1 LKKNQINKDMNDINN
16 VNDIDKLRNLDPK
29 EFLTDDEK
37 NQMSEIFNSVGMDDW
52 VYDSSDNSMRLKIKV
67 INNSNNPE
75 PKYQKE
81 GDSGFDFMANLLED
95 EEIVIEPLKRAVVPT
110 GLHFQIP
117 IGFELQVRPR
127 SGLALKNGIT
137 VLNTPGTVDSGY
149 RGEVKIVLFNTGED
163 AFKIK
168 NGDRI
173 AQGVIAPVQ
182 IKRTT
187 KIITVNQLDDSDRG
201 TGGFGSTGV

>member
-1 LKKNQINKDMNDINN
+1 MNDINSF
-16 VNDIDKLRNLDPK
+16 NDIDKLRNLDPK
-29 EFLTDDEK
+29 DFLTDDEK

-52 VYDSSDNSMRLKIKV
+52 MYDSSDNSMRLKIKI

-95 EEIVIEPLKRAVVPT
+95 EEIIIEPLKRAVVPT

-117 IGFELQVRPR
+117 IGFEVQVRPR

-149 RGEVKIVLFNTGED
+149 RGEVKVVLFNTGED
-163 AFKIK
+163 TFKIK

-187 KIITVNQLDDSDRG
+187 KFITVNQLDDSDRG
-201 TGGFGSTGV
+201 TGGFGSTGLQ

>member
-1 LKKNQINKDMNDINN
+1 MNDINN
-16 VNDIDKLRNLDPK
+16 FNDIDKLRNLDPK
-29 EFLTDDEK
+29 DFLTDDEK

-52 VYDSSDNSMRLKIKV
+52 MYDSSDNSMRLKIKI

-149 RGEVKIVLFNTGED
+149 RGEVKVVLFNTGEE

-182 IKRTT
+182 TKRTT
-187 KIITVNQLDDSDRG
+187 KFVTVNQLDDSDRG
-201 TGGFGSTGV
+201 TGGFGSTGA

>member
-1 LKKNQINKDMNDINN
+1 MNDINSF
-16 VNDIDKLRNLDPK
+16 NDIDKLRNLDPK
-29 EFLTDDEK
+29 DFLTDDEK

-52 VYDSSDNSMRLKIKV
+52 MYDSSDNSMRLKIKI

-95 EEIVIEPLKRAVVPT
+95 EEITIEPLKRAVVPT

-127 SGLALKNGIT
+127 SGLVLKNGIT

-149 RGEVKIVLFNTGED
+149 RGEVKVVLFNTGED
-163 AFKIK
+163 TFKIK

-187 KIITVNQLDDSDRG
+187 KFITVNQLDDSDRG
-201 TGGFGSTGV
+201 TGGFGSTGLQ

>member
-1 LKKNQINKDMNDINN
+1 
-16 VNDIDKLRNLDPK
+16 
-29 EFLTDDEK
+29 
-37 NQMSEIFNSVGMDDW
+37 
-52 VYDSSDNSMRLKIKV
+52 
-67 INNSNNPE
+67 
-75 PKYQKE
+75 
-81 GDSGFDFMANLLED
+81 MANLLED

-149 RGEVKIVLFNTGED
+149 RGEVKVVLFNTGED

-173 AQGVIAPVQ
+173 AQGVITPVQ

-187 KIITVNQLDDSDRG
+187 KFVTVNQLDDSDRG
-201 TGGFGSTGV
+201 TGGFGSTGA

>member
-1 LKKNQINKDMNDINN
+1 MNDINN
-16 VNDIDKLRNLDPK
+16 INDIDKLKNLDISS
-29 EFLTDDEK
+29 FLTDEEK
-37 NQMSEIFNSVGMDDW
+37 TQMSEIFDQVGFEDW
-52 VYDSSDNSMRLKIKV
+52 IYEPTDQSMRLKIKI

-95 EEIVIEPLKRAVVPT
+95 EEIIIEPLKRAVVPT

-149 RGEVKIVLFNTGED
+149 RGEVKVILFNTGEE

-173 AQGVIAPVQ
+173 AQGVITPVQ
-182 IKRTT
+182 IKKTT
-187 KIITVNQLDDSDRG
+187 KFVTVNKLDESDRG
-201 TGGFGSTGV
+201 MGGFGSTGV

>member
-1 LKKNQINKDMNDINN
+1 MQPKKDQNELERLMNLN
-16 VNDIDKLRNLDPK
+16 VNDY
-29 EFLTDDEK
+29 LTDEEK
-37 NQMSEIFNSVGMDDW
+37 SQLSEIFNQAGMEDW
-52 VYDSSDNSMRLKIKV
+52 AYDPEDMSMRLKVKI
-67 INNSNNPE
+67 INNSTNPD
-75 PKYQKE
+75 PFYQKI
-81 GDSGFDFMANLLED
+81 GDSGFDLMASLPEG
-95 EEIVIEPLKRAVVPT
+95 ETITIPSLKRALIPT

-149 RGEVKIVLFNTGED
+149 RGEVKVILYNTDE
-163 AFKIK
+163 APFVIK

-182 IKRTT
+182 FTKTT
-187 KIITVNQLDDSDRG
+187 KFIRVNNLDESDRG
-201 TGGFGSTGV
+201 SGGFGSTGI

>member
-1 LKKNQINKDMNDINN
+1 MNDINSF
-16 VNDIDKLRNLDPK
+16 NDIDKLRNLDPK
-29 EFLTDDEK
+29 DFLTDDEK

-52 VYDSSDNSMRLKIKV
+52 MYDSSDNSMRLKIKI

-95 EEIVIEPLKRAVVPT
+95 EEITIEPLKRAVVPT

-127 SGLALKNGIT
+127 SGLALKHGIT

-149 RGEVKIVLFNTGED
+149 RGEVKVVLFNTGED
-163 AFKIK
+163 TFKIK

-187 KIITVNQLDDSDRG
+187 KFITVNQLDDSDRG
-201 TGGFGSTGV
+201 TGGFGSTGLQ

>member
-1 LKKNQINKDMNDINN
+1 MNDINN
-16 VNDIDKLRNLDPK
+16 FNDIDKLRNLDPK
-29 EFLTDDEK
+29 DFLTDDEK

-52 VYDSSDNSMRLKIKV
+52 MYDSSDNSMRLKIKI

-117 IGFELQVRPR
+117 ISFELQVRPR

-149 RGEVKIVLFNTGED
+149 RGEVKVVLFNTGEK

-187 KIITVNQLDDSDRG
+187 KFVTVNQLDDSDRG
-201 TGGFGSTGV
+201 TGGFGSTGA

>member
-1 LKKNQINKDMNDINN
+1 
-16 VNDIDKLRNLDPK
+16 
-29 EFLTDDEK
+29 
-37 NQMSEIFNSVGMDDW
+37 
-52 VYDSSDNSMRLKIKV
+52 
-67 INNSNNPE
+67 
-75 PKYQKE
+75 
-81 GDSGFDFMANLLED
+81 MANLVED
-95 EEIVIEPLKRAVVPT
+95 EEIVVEPLKRALVPT

-149 RGEVKIVLFNTGED
+149 RGEVKVILFNTGED

-173 AQGVIAPVQ
+173 AQGVITPVQ
-182 IKRTT
+182 IKKTT
-187 KIITVNQLDDSDRG
+187 KFVTVNKLGESDRG
-201 TGGFGSTGV
+201 AGGFGSTGV

>member
-1 LKKNQINKDMNDINN
+1 MNDINQI
-16 VNDIDKLRNLDPK
+16 NDIDKLKNLDAK
-29 EFLTDDEK
+29 DFLSDLEK
-37 NQMSEIFNSVGMDDW
+37 SQMSEIFNQVGMDDW
-52 VYDSSDNSMRLKIKV
+52 VYDPADGSMRLKIKI
-67 INNSNNPE
+67 INTSNNPE
-75 PKYQKE
+75 PSYQKE
-81 GDSGFDFMANLLED
+81 GDSGFDFMANLAED
-95 EEIVIEPLKRAVVPT
+95 EEIVVEPLKRALVPT

-149 RGEVKIVLFNTGED
+149 RGEVKVILFNTGEE

-173 AQGVIAPVQ
+173 AQGVITPVQ
-182 IKRTT
+182 IKKTT
-187 KIITVNQLDDSDRG
+187 KFVTVNKLGESDRG
-201 TGGFGSTGV
+201 AGGFGSTGV

>member
-1 LKKNQINKDMNDINN
+1 MNDINSF
-16 VNDIDKLRNLDPK
+16 NDIDKLRNLDPK
-29 EFLTDDEK
+29 DFLTDDEK

-52 VYDSSDNSMRLKIKV
+52 MYDSSDNSMRLKIKI

-95 EEIVIEPLKRAVVPT
+95 EEIIIEPLKRAVVPT

-149 RGEVKIVLFNTGED
+149 RGEVKVVLFNTGED
-163 AFKIK
+163 TFKIK
-168 NGDRI
+168 VE
-173 AQGVIAPVQ
+173 AC
-182 IKRTT
+182 
-187 KIITVNQLDDSDRG
+187 
-201 TGGFGSTGV
+201 

>member
-1 LKKNQINKDMNDINN
+1 MSGNNKEKTELERLMNLN
-16 VNDIDKLRNLDPK
+16 VND
-29 EFLTDDEK
+29 FLTDDEK
-37 NQMSEIFNSVGMDDW
+37 SQMSDIFNQVGMEDW
-52 VYDSSDNSMRLKIKV
+52 IYEPGDSSMKLKIKI
-67 INNSNNPE
+67 INNSTNPD
-75 PKYQKE
+75 PTYQKI
-81 GDSGFDFMANLLED
+81 GDSGFDFMANLPEG
-95 EEIVIEPLKRAVVPT
+95 EMIVVGPLKRALIPT

-149 RGEVKIVLFNTGED
+149 RGEIKIILYNTDE
-163 AFKIK
+163 APFVVR

-182 IKRTT
+182 FTKTT
-187 KIITVNQLDDSDRG
+187 KFIRVNNLDESDRG

>member
-1 LKKNQINKDMNDINN
+1 MDFSKKDQNELERLMNLN
-16 VNDIDKLRNLDPK
+16 VNDY
-29 EFLTDDEK
+29 LTDDEK
-37 NQMSEIFNSVGMDDW
+37 SQLSDIFNQAGMEDW
-52 VYDSSDNSMRLKIKV
+52 HYDPNDMSMRLKVKI
-67 INNSNNPE
+67 INNSTNPD
-75 PKYQKE
+75 PVYQKM
-81 GDSGFDFMANLLED
+81 GDSGFDFMASLPED
-95 EEIVIEPLKRAVVPT
+95 ETITIPPLKRALIPT

-149 RGEVKIVLFNTGED
+149 RGEVKVILYNTDE
-163 AFKIK
+163 APFVIK

-182 IKRTT
+182 FTKTT
-187 KIITVNQLDDSDRG
+187 KFIRVNNLDESDRG
-201 TGGFGSTGV
+201 SGGFGSTGI

>member
-1 LKKNQINKDMNDINN
+1 M
-16 VNDIDKLRNLDPK
+16 
-29 EFLTDDEK
+29 
-37 NQMSEIFNSVGMDDW
+37 
-52 VYDSSDNSMRLKIKV
+52 
-67 INNSNNPE
+67 
-75 PKYQKE
+75 
-81 GDSGFDFMANLLED
+81 
-95 EEIVIEPLKRAVVPT
+95 VPT

-149 RGEVKIVLFNTGED
+149 RGEVKVILYNTDEMP
-163 AFKIK
+163 FVIK

-182 IKRTT
+182 FTKTT
-187 KIITVNQLDDSDRG
+187 KFVRVNNLDESDRG
-201 TGGFGSTGV
+201 SGGFGSTGV

>member
-1 LKKNQINKDMNDINN
+1 MNDINN
-16 VNDIDKLRNLDPK
+16 FNDIDKLRNLDPK
-29 EFLTDDEK
+29 DFLTDDEK

-52 VYDSSDNSMRLKIKV
+52 MYDSSDNSMRLKIKI

-95 EEIVIEPLKRAVVPT
+95 EEIIIEPLKRAVVPT

-149 RGEVKIVLFNTGED
+149 RGEVKVVLFNTGED
-163 AFKIK
+163 TFKIK

-187 KIITVNQLDDSDRG
+187 KFITVNQLDDSDRG
-201 TGGFGSTGV
+201 TGGFGSTGLQ

>member
-1 LKKNQINKDMNDINN
+1 MANMNEKQSEL
-16 VNDIDKLRNLDPK
+16 DKLMNLNVADYLS
-29 EFLTDDEK
+29 EEEK
-37 NQMSEIFNSVGMDDW
+37 SQMADIFNQVGMEDW
-52 VYDSSDNSMRLKIKV
+52 MYDPNDNSMRLKVKI
-67 INNSNNPE
+67 INNSENPD
-75 PKYQKE
+75 PTYQKV
-81 GDSGFDFMANLLED
+81 GDSGFDFMASLPEGAT
-95 EEIVIEPLKRAVVPT
+95 ITIEPLKRALIPT

-149 RGEVKIVLFNTGED
+149 RGEVKVILFNTGEEP
-163 AFKIK
+163 FVIK

-182 IKRTT
+182 FSKTT
-187 KIITVNQLDDSDRG
+187 KFIRVNNLDESDRG
-201 TGGFGSTGV
+201 SGGFGSTGV

>member
-1 LKKNQINKDMNDINN
+1 MNQKNDLEKLLKMNVEDYMSDNEKSELASIFNDI
-16 VNDIDKLRNLDPK
+16 
-29 EFLTDDEK
+29 
-37 NQMSEIFNSVGMDDW
+37 GMEDW
-52 VYDSSDNSMRLKIKV
+52 MYDTSDNSMKLKIKI
-67 INNSNNPE
+67 INNSKNPD
-75 PKYQKE
+75 PVYQKM
-81 GDSGFDFMANLLED
+81 GDSGFDFMADLPEG
-95 EEIVIEPLKRAVVPT
+95 ETITIAPFKRALVPT

-149 RGEVKIVLFNTGED
+149 RGEVKVILYNTDEMP
-163 AFKIK
+163 FVIK

-182 IKRTT
+182 FTKTT
-187 KIITVNQLDDSDRG
+187 KFVRVNNLDESDRG
-201 TGGFGSTGV
+201 SGGFGSTGV

>member
-1 LKKNQINKDMNDINN
+1 MEDNKSQKTELERLMSLN
-16 VNDIDKLRNLDPK
+16 VND
-29 EFLTDDEK
+29 FLTDEEK
-37 NQMSEIFNSVGMDDW
+37 SQMSDIFNQVGMEDW
-52 VYDSSDNSMRLKIKV
+52 IYEPNDNSMRLKIKI
-67 INNSNNPE
+67 INNSTNPD
-75 PKYQKE
+75 PVYKKV
-81 GDSGFDFMANLLED
+81 GDSGFDFMASLPEG
-95 EEIVIEPLKRAVVPT
+95 EMIVVGPLKRALIPT

-149 RGEVKIVLFNTGED
+149 RGEVKVILFNTDE
-163 AFKIK
+163 APFVIK

-182 IKRTT
+182 FTKTT
-187 KIITVNQLDDSDRG
+187 KFIRVNNLDESDRG
-201 TGGFGSTGV
+201 SGGFGSTGV

>member
-1 LKKNQINKDMNDINN
+1 MNDINQI
-16 VNDIDKLRNLDPK
+16 NDIDKLKNLDAK
-29 EFLTDDEK
+29 DFLSDLEK
-37 NQMSEIFNSVGMDDW
+37 SQMSEIFNQVGMDDW
-52 VYDSSDNSMRLKIKV
+52 VYDPADGSMRLKIKI
-67 INNSNNPE
+67 INTSNNPE
-75 PKYQKE
+75 PSYQKE
-81 GDSGFDFMANLLED
+81 GDSGFDFMANLVED
-95 EEIVIEPLKRAVVPT
+95 EEIVVEPLKRALVPT

-149 RGEVKIVLFNTGED
+149 RGEVKVILFNTGEE

-173 AQGVIAPVQ
+173 AQGVITPVQ
-182 IKRTT
+182 IKKTT
-187 KIITVNQLDDSDRG
+187 KFVTVNKLDESDRG
-201 TGGFGSTGV
+201 MGGFGSTGV

>member
-1 LKKNQINKDMNDINN
+1 MANMNNKQSEL
-16 VNDIDKLRNLDPK
+16 DKLMNLNPADYLS
-29 EFLTDDEK
+29 EEEK
-37 NQMSEIFNSVGMDDW
+37 SQMTEIFNQVGMEDW
-52 VYDSSDNSMRLKIKV
+52 VYEPNDNTMRLKVKI
-67 INNSNNPE
+67 INNSENPD
-75 PKYQKE
+75 PTYQKV
-81 GDSGFDFMANLLED
+81 GDSGFDFMASLPEGAT
-95 EEIVIEPLKRAVVPT
+95 ITIEPMKRALIPT

-149 RGEVKIVLFNTGED
+149 RGEVKVILFNTGEEP
-163 AFKIK
+163 FVIK

-182 IKRTT
+182 FSKTT
-187 KIITVNQLDDSDRG
+187 KFVRVNNLDESDRG
-201 TGGFGSTGV
+201 SGGFGSTGV

>member
-1 LKKNQINKDMNDINN
+1 MNDINN
-16 VNDIDKLRNLDPK
+16 FNDIDKLRNLDPK
-29 EFLTDDEK
+29 DFLTDDEK

-52 VYDSSDNSMRLKIKV
+52 MYDSSDNSMRLKIKI

-149 RGEVKIVLFNTGED
+149 RGEVKVVLFNTSED

-182 IKRTT
+182 TKRTT

>member
-1 LKKNQINKDMNDINN
+1 MNDINN
-16 VNDIDKLRNLDPK
+16 FNDIDKLRNLDPK
-29 EFLTDDEK
+29 DFLTDDEK

-52 VYDSSDNSMRLKIKV
+52 MYDSSDNSMRLKIKI

-149 RGEVKIVLFNTGED
+149 RGEVKVVLFNTGEK

-187 KIITVNQLDDSDRG
+187 KFVTVNQLDDSDRG
-201 TGGFGSTGV
+201 TGGFGSTGA